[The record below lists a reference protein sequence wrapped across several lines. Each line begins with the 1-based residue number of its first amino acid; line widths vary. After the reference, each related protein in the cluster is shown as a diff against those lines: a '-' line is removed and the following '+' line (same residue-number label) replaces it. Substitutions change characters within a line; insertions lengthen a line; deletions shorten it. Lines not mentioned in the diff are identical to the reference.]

1 MRHYTGK
8 HGVLEAYLK
17 EFLASQMEYKE
28 NLQFKGSLPPTNKI
42 GCRRKRHKRHSSGEG
57 EQDPTEAEDSTE
69 DPAPPPS
76 ASSMEATTIHN
87 FTASNQQPQ
96 FQTGSPSGRI
106 FTLLEKN
113 KNISLRTAPAM
124 SCSRLKVVA

>member
-106 FTLLEKN
+106 FKVTSELE
-113 KNISLRTAPAM
+113 R
-124 SCSRLKVVA
+124 